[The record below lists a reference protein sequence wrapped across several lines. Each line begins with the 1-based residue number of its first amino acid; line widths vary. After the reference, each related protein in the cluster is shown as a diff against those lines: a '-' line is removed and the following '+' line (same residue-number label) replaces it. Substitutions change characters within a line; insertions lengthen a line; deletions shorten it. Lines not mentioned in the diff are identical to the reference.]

1 MSSEKETEKIIQ
13 ELQIFEHNLHN
24 LLLQKQAF
32 QLELNETLN
41 ASEEVKKTRDEI
53 YKVADNFMIRADK
66 EAVLKELEEKEKVFK
81 LRITTIEKQERLLE
95 VKIKEL
101 QDEAKKILKP
111 KKS

>member
-1 MSSEKETEKIIQ
+1 MSLEKETEKIIQ
-13 ELQIFEHNLHN
+13 DLQILEQNMHN

-32 QLELNETLN
+32 QIELNETLN
-41 ASEEVKKTRDEI
+41 ASEEVKKTKDEV
-53 YKVADNFMIRADK
+53 YKVTGNIMIRADK
-66 EAVLKELEEKEKVFK
+66 EVVLKELEEKGKIFK

-95 VKIKEL
+95 SKIKEL